1 MGAAPGG
8 GGHLDMHAVP
18 AVPAVHAVHAAHHNS
33 AARCCGNAQPGST
46 CMAQEVIGSSRKPS
60 FHPAACGSD
69 WPVREVEQE
78 DAACLSTPTRLANLF
93 VIRSPCR
100 AKQRPGCTR
109 SGARRRG
116 CGWQP
121 AARRSRGRGW
131 RHRWRTGA
139 SVGDLRLVDSSGDK
153 GKALIGE
160 PVRLVCLTGS
170 NHSRHQAQIALP
182 CSSTFLHPLHL
193 TVPSARPLCDHL
205 PCFLPLCLKALCC
218 LSFYACMPLS
228 QGRKAANRAQF
239 VQHHPNR
246 LPVSACRPKA
256 QFSSTSSATVHQPSL
271 YHQRKHPTIAFSPCI
286 LLVHPASVGAH
297 PYPATPVAPKSASNQ
312 HSC

>member
-1 MGAAPGG
+1 MPCRFMPKLGCSTGSCVTASFFAAAAGTSSAWLSSRRCPTHPTDDESPAHPGHTCHNNG
-8 GGHLDMHAVP
+8 SILLPDACTAHMLPQLPCHDSRCRGERSSAPPNLP
-18 AVPAVHAVHAAHHNS
+18 AVSAVQHH
-33 AARCCGNAQPGST
+33 
-46 CMAQEVIGSSRKPS
+46 
-60 FHPAACGSD
+60 
-69 WPVREVEQE
+69 
-78 DAACLSTPTRLANLF
+78 
-93 VIRSPCR
+93 
-100 AKQRPGCTR
+100 
-109 SGARRRG
+109 
-116 CGWQP
+116 
-121 AARRSRGRGW
+121 
-131 RHRWRTGA
+131 
-139 SVGDLRLVDSSGDK
+139 
-153 GKALIGE
+153 
-160 PVRLVCLTGS
+160 GS